1 MNLGE
6 SDGEA
11 SVISKD
17 SQPKDDED
25 DYYEEMQM
33 RAKMK
38 PKKAALKQRLQH
50 KAGIIEDNIETEGK
64 NSAMD
69 ISQTMSPLMRR
80 TKTNLSRDPGTK
92 RRDSISPSP
101 KSPMPAQ
108 SPKSSSFKKDTAQT
122 PNNNID
128 RIESNISHL

>member
-38 PKKAALKQRLQH
+38 PKKAALKKRFQH
-50 KAGIIEDNIETEGK
+50 KSEIIEDHALQGI
-64 NSAMD
+64 
-69 ISQTMSPLMRR
+69 
-80 TKTNLSRDPGTK
+80 
-92 RRDSISPSP
+92 DSIRF
-101 KSPMPAQ
+101 MRQ
-108 SPKSSSFKKDTAQT
+108 QKK
-122 PNNNID
+122 I
-128 RIESNISHL
+128 